1 MWMQSMGGEWMWMQ
15 SIYRG
20 EWMWMQSMEVSGCD
34 CSLWGMSGCGC
45 SLWG

>member
-1 MWMQSMGGEWMWMQ
+1 MDVDAV
-15 SIYRG
+15 YRG